1 MYRYDVRN
9 SNFHCINFFR
19 IRGLRRVRV
28 PTSRT
33 DDDANLLVPNEETNN
48 ATTNQN
54 DVKKTESKVDTSKAK
69 EYVPFRPPASAPI
82 DIPKRTRPR
91 N

>member
-1 MYRYDVRN
+1 MYQ
-9 SNFHCINFFR
+9 FFR

-28 PTSRT
+28 PTSRN

-48 ATTNQN
+48 AATNQN
-54 DVKKTESKVDTSKAK
+54 DKKKTESKVDASKTK

>member
-1 MYRYDVRN
+1 MLN
-9 SNFHCINFFR
+9 SDFNSSIIDFS

-28 PTSRT
+28 STNKNN
-33 DDDANLLVPNEETNN
+33 DDANLLVPNEETNN
-48 ATTNQN
+48 AATNQN
-54 DVKKTESKVDTSKAK
+54 DVKKTESKDDASKAK
-69 EYVPFRPPASAPI
+69 KYVPFRPPASAPI